1 VFVVLF
7 VLGIVSTGDMVGAV
21 GHRLSQLTGLNSG
34 GSSRVAASDLET
46 RAMAGDTDAQIRL
59 GLRLANATVA
69 KPDYATAARWFEAA
83 AKTGSL
89 EAQYDLGV
97 LTTDGLGVKRDSVGA
112 AILFMNAAAG
122 GFPQGEYR
130 IGAAY
135 QHGIGVPRSA
145 AFAAMWYE
153 RAARHGVRQAQFALA
168 GLYAGGGDGVAAD
181 PVTAFAWYRLAEEEG
196 DRAATAKRVELYRH
210 MSMAQREAALAQ
222 AKVLISDVSG
232 GSALA
237 PPQAHPTVD
246 RLIAQ
251 IS

>member
-1 VFVVLF
+1 LGVLTGGGD
-7 VLGIVSTGDMVGAV
+7 LVSGAA
-21 GHRLSQLTGLNSG
+21 HRLGALVARNGAAAP
-34 GSSRVAASDLET
+34 VAASDLER
-46 RAMAGDTDAQIRL
+46 RAASGDTDAQIRL
-59 GLRLANATVA
+59 GLQLAAATT
-69 KPDYATAARWFEAA
+69 KPDYAHAARWFNAA

-97 LTTDGLGVKRDSVGA
+97 MTADGLGVKRDPVGA

-122 GFPQGEYR
+122 GFPAAEYR

-135 QHGIGVPRSA
+135 QNGTGVPRSA

-168 GLYAGGGDGVAAD
+168 GLYAVGDGVTAD
-181 PVTAFAWYRLAEEEG
+181 PISAYAWYRLAEEEG
-196 DRAATAKRVELYRH
+196 DRAATPKRVELYRR
-210 MSMAQREAALAQ
+210 MSVAQRETALTQ
-222 AKVLISDVSG
+222 AKMLIGDVSG
-232 GSALA
+232 GSGLT
-237 PPQAHPTVD
+237 PTPAHPTVD